1 MKIISV
7 VGARPNFMKV
17 APFIHSINKYNKE
30 LIAKGQKPI
39 DHILV
44 HTGQHYDDRMSQAF
58 FEALN
63 IPEADINLGIGSG
76 THAEQVGH
84 SMIELEKVF
93 VREKPD
99 WVVVYGD
106 VNATIAATI
115 TAKKLNI
122 KVCHVEA
129 GLRSGDMLMP
139 EEINRLVT
147 DRLADLLLV
156 PDKLSIENLKSEGVP
171 DSKIKF
177 VGNIMIDTLEENR
190 EKASKL
196 DMNEIIQKNAISP
209 SLLVS
214 LSHNSPYALMTLH
227 RPSNVDDK
235 NILEAIT
242 QFITNEVTKEIP
254 LVWTV
259 HPRTE
264 KQLKKFKLWDGL
276 LQNKNIYFLHP
287 LDYHS
292 MLKLNMHATIMLT
305 DSGGLQEEC
314 TVLGT
319 PCLTMRWNTE
329 RPITLREYG
338 GASVLVG
345 NNIDQIRK
353 EFFDTLKQE
362 RKPER
367 PELWDGKTAER
378 CLEAILNFK

>member
-1 MKIISV
+1 
-7 VGARPNFMKV
+7 MKV
-17 APFIHSINKYNKE
+17 APFIHNINKNNKE

-39 DHILV
+39 NHILV

-63 IPEADINLGIGSG
+63 IPEADINLGIGLG

-84 SMIELEKVF
+84 SMIEPEKVF
-93 VREKPD
+93 VRGKPD
-99 WVVVYGD
+99 WVVIYGE

-129 GLRSGDMLMP
+129 GLRSGDWTMP

-156 PDKLSIENLKSEGVP
+156 PDKLSIENLKNEGVP

-196 DMNEIIQKNAISP
+196 VMNEIIQKNPMSP

-214 LSHNSPYALMTLH
+214 LSVNSPYALMTLH

-235 NILEAIT
+235 NILEAKT

-254 LVWTV
+254 LV
-259 HPRTE
+259 
-264 KQLKKFKLWDGL
+264 
-276 LQNKNIYFLHP
+276 
-287 LDYHS
+287 
-292 MLKLNMHATIMLT
+292 
-305 DSGGLQEEC
+305 
-314 TVLGT
+314 
-319 PCLTMRWNTE
+319 
-329 RPITLREYG
+329 
-338 GASVLVG
+338 
-345 NNIDQIRK
+345 
-353 EFFDTLKQE
+353 
-362 RKPER
+362 
-367 PELWDGKTAER
+367 
-378 CLEAILNFK
+378 